1 MGNRDLSYKEYL
13 GSLEVSLEDLC
24 LFGRVLYIDDLVSY
38 EGQTVAETR
47 VAFEEAV
54 EHYLS
59 TCKEL
64 QLTPNVPRQ
73 RRKAA
78 PGG

>member
-1 MGNRDLSYKEYL
+1 MGTPTLSHNEYL
-13 GSLEVSLEDLC
+13 GSVEVSLQDNCLC
-24 LFGRVLYIDDLVSY
+24 GRILFIDDLVSY
-38 EGQTVAETR
+38 EGQTVGELR
-47 VAFEEAV
+47 LAFEEAV

-64 QLTPNVPRQ
+64 QLKPEVPRR